1 MLNRSPRQRW
11 LLLPL
16 SLMMILWPSLSFAGR
31 TVDDIEPI
39 VISDDILKT
48 TTQVES
54 AISQGGGAGPS
65 EGTQAGGDGSAATP
79 SSGTQTSSAG
89 GGKGNN
95 GHGNNEDGVDSS
107 NPGKGKGGPNGATDA
122 SCDGSGPC
130 VDDEN
135 GKSSPANASGS

>member
-1 MLNRSPRQRW
+1 MMNRSPRRSW

-16 SLMMILWPSLSFAGR
+16 SLLMLLCPSMGFAAR

-65 EGTQAGGDGSAATP
+65 CGT
-79 SSGTQTSSAG
+79 
-89 GGKGNN
+89 
-95 GHGNNEDGVDSS
+95 
-107 NPGKGKGGPNGATDA
+107 
-122 SCDGSGPC
+122 
-130 VDDEN
+130 
-135 GKSSPANASGS
+135 